1 MRERIEDGLVTVG
14 GEAASDEENQPVSLN
29 WRPNDHS
36 SVAKSVEW
44 HRLAQHSKHIQR
56 LHLRALLADPERCGE
71 MIVESDGVTLDYSR
85 QQATSG
91 TMQLLLDL
99 AKRQK
104 LTEKIAAMQRGEKI
118 NFTEKRAVQ
127 LVAHC
132 P

>member
-71 MIVESDGVTLDYSR
+71 MIVEVSGCREATVHRTSPSASERPPTASKPLPADSSR
-85 QQATSG
+85 RLPTY
-91 TMQLLLDL
+91 
-99 AKRQK
+99 
-104 LTEKIAAMQRGEKI
+104 LTGYQDAR
-118 NFTEKRAVQ
+118 
-127 LVAHC
+127 L
-132 P
+132 